1 MKIRYGV
8 STLFALGECFGN
20 LVRIIQ
26 PSRVHTHDNNGR
38 QDQHL
43 AVGAGNVDWKECAAL
58 LRENNFNGTV
68 VVESVRL
75 LSQVCPR
82 FESF

>member
-8 STLFALGECFGN
+8 STLFTLGESFGN
-20 LVRIIQ
+20 IVKIIQ
-26 PSRVHTHDNNGR
+26 RSRVHTHDNNGR

>member
-8 STLFALGECFGN
+8 STLFALGESFGN

-26 PSRVHTHDNNGR
+26 PSKVHTHDNDGR
-38 QDQHL
+38 QDQLL
-43 AVGAGNVDWKECAAL
+43 AVGAGNVDWKECAA

-75 LSQVCPR
+75 LLQVCPG

>member
-1 MKIRYGV
+1 MMVDKN
-8 STLFALGECFGN
+8 SN
-20 LVRIIQ
+20 
-26 PSRVHTHDNNGR
+26 
-38 QDQHL
+38 L